1 MDIYNFSYTGNIQE
15 FTVPKN
21 GRYKLECWGAS
32 GANKYNRE
40 KGKGGYASGT
50 LDLTFGTKLY
60 IVVGGEGSTGGYNGG
75 GQGDL
80 TVTNN
85 GGGASDIRLKKLTNT
100 EGLLSRIIVAG
111 GGGAASPSKPDIMYA
126 EREYEKGGCG
136 GGESGTTTRPTRV
149 TAAGQTGGGTWS
161 SAYTTNTNLF
171 GVFGKGGFAT
181 TSNCSGGGG
190 GWYGG
195 AGAPADNGGT
205 GGSGYVYHQNS
216 YKPSNYFPS
225 EDFTML
231 SVVLIDGENSLPNH
245 AANNTIVGNKGHGH
259 IRITLLQQYNTPPTI
274 SGSDKDLGKKNTA
287 FSITYE
293 VDDKDGNDELRVT
306 ESLNGSVINT
316 IVNPQRKK
324 TYTINIS
331 DSLLANLTNDIVNT
345 IEVKVTDGQA
355 TVYRRWTFVKTNTP
369 PVITVTSGQNANL
382 GDLEEK
388 PSAIT
393 YTVADGESD
402 ICTVIEK
409 INNEIIRS
417 FTANLG
423 QINSFTI
430 EDNKW
435 IELPKGSNILKIEV
449 TDSKGNKAVKSYTF
463 NKVGDKVEVMLKNPI
478 QTSIAATKILITPKW
493 NIAGGTGEV
502 WVCNNGLDANPTWE
516 NATSTI
522 NLNRP
527 FIFAN
532 KTKTHANWGINVKIK
547 LSKNVG
553 YDGEISLTGFG
564 GAYE

>member
-15 FTVPKN
+15 FTVLKN

-32 GANKYNRE
+32 GANKYDRE
-40 KGKGGYASGT
+40 KGTGGYASGT

-80 TVTNN
+80 AVTNN

-111 GGGAASPSKPDIMYA
+111 GGGAASPNKPDIMYA
-126 EREYEKGGCG
+126 EQEYEKGGCG
-136 GGESGTTTRPTRV
+136 GGESGTTTAEYWKSGAT
-149 TAAGQTGGGTWS
+149 QKKGGVCS
-161 SAYTTNTNLF
+161 SSYSTDSKLS
-171 GVFGKGGFAT
+171 GVFGKGGFST
-181 TSNCSGGGG
+181 NSNCAGGGG

-195 AGAPADNGGT
+195 AAGLSNDGGS

-216 YKPSNYFPS
+216 YKPSNYSPS
-225 EDFTML
+225 EDFIM
-231 SVVLIDGENSLPNH
+231 SNIILIDGENRFPDH
-245 AANNTIVGNKGHGH
+245 ATTGTVIGNKGHGH

-274 SGSDKDLGKKNTA
+274 SGSDKDLGEKNTA
-287 FSITYE
+287 FSIAYE

-345 IEVKVTDGQA
+345 IEVKVSDGQA

-393 YTVADGESD
+393 YTVTDGEND
-402 ICTVIEK
+402 QCTVTEK
-409 INNEIIRS
+409 INNEVIRS

-435 IELPKGSNILKIEV
+435 IELPKGSNIFKIEV
-449 TDSKGNKAVKSYTF
+449 TDSKGNKTVKSYTF

-493 NIAGGTGEV
+493 NIVGGTGEV
-502 WVCNNGLDANPTWE
+502 WVCNNGFDANPTWE
-516 NATSTI
+516 NATSTL

-527 FIFAN
+527 FLFTN
-532 KTKTHANWGINVKIK
+532 ETKTNENWGINVKIK